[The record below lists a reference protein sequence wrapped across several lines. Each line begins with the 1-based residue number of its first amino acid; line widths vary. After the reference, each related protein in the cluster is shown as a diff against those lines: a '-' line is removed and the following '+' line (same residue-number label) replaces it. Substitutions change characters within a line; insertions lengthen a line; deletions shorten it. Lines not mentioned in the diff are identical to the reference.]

1 MNTVSENTPP
11 TQRLVARSFRPVNF
25 GRPEAYSIA
34 PTAHIL
40 QKARD
45 ALAREDFDAAVI
57 WSATAVE
64 VAYVNK
70 RIELE
75 ALDPDEGL
83 SMVEVIKGRQELLE
97 KIKTLAKLAGTN
109 VGRCRHWQ
117 DLEPALNWRNRVIHR
132 GTSVV
137 PQTARQVL
145 DTTEGVCEFIHGLQ
159 RPAQP
164 ANPAPATDP
173 GGA

>member
-1 MNTVSENTPP
+1 MSDDKPP
-11 TQRLVARSFRPVNF
+11 VHCVYAASFNALQLGTAEVYAVGVAPN
-25 GRPEAYSIA
+25 
-34 PTAHIL
+34 IL

-45 ALAREDFDAAVI
+45 ALARQDFDAAVV

-64 VAYVNK
+64 VAYINK
-70 RIELE
+70 RTELE

-83 SMVEVIKGRQELLE
+83 SMVDIVKERLELLE
-97 KIKTLAKLAGTN
+97 KIKALAKLARAK
-109 VGRCRHWQ
+109 VGDCRHWQ
-117 DLEPALNWRNRVIHR
+117 DLEPALAWRNRVVHR

-137 PQTARQVL
+137 PETARQVL
-145 DTTEGVCEFIHGLQ
+145 DTAEGVCEFIHGLQ

-164 ANPAPATDP
+164 AHPAPATGP

>member
-1 MNTVSENTPP
+1 MTFEV
-11 TQRLVARSFRPVNF
+11 
-25 GRPEAYSIA
+25 PEVYSIA
-34 PTAHIL
+34 YTAHIL

-57 WSATAVE
+57 WGATAVE

-75 ALDPDEGL
+75 ALDPDAGL
-83 SMVEVIKGRQELLE
+83 SVAEIVKERLELLE
-97 KIKTLAKLAGTN
+97 KIRALARLADAK
-109 VGRCRHWQ
+109 VGDCRHWHRLK
-117 DLEPALNWRNRVIHR
+117 DAFDWRNRVVHR

-137 PQTARQVL
+137 PETARQVL
-145 DTTEGVCEFIHGLQ
+145 DTAEGVCEFIHGLQ